1 MLGAA
6 YLNAIIRSH
15 HLKFLRDPSLQ
26 RKAKTPMNTQFQY
39 SAGVWN
45 LHPGADPFGPAVRA
59 DRDFHETCRIFQKL
73 GFTYVQLHDDDAV
86 PMTVPTAQIPAACQ
100 EMKSIADDYGLGVEF
115 IAPRLWED
123 PRFADGGITANSP
136 TSRALA
142 LDRAKR
148 SVDIANELGTDRLV
162 LWPAREGTYIR
173 EAKDAVTAFGRML
186 DYCNAILAYDP
197 KIRILAEMKPNEPMD
212 LMYLPST
219 GHFLALAYKTA
230 DPARVGVLIEAAH
243 CILLGLD
250 PSDEMAYA
258 LFHGKLWGVHLNDQN
273 GLKYDQDKSF
283 GSVDLRRAFNAV
295 DVLVRND
302 YGKNGEVVGLDVK
315 AMRTQ
320 SYDLAWKHLANSKEI
335 FERLVAIAAQIDRQ
349 EWQSYVE
356 TQDYEG
362 LEMFILR
369 NLLRG

>member
-1 MLGAA
+1 
-6 YLNAIIRSH
+6 
-15 HLKFLRDPSLQ
+15 
-26 RKAKTPMNTQFQY
+26 MNTKFQF

-45 LHPGADPFGPAVRA
+45 LHPGADPFGPPVRPE
-59 DRDFHETCRIFQKL
+59 RDFAEKCAILQRL
-73 GFTYVQLHDDDAV
+73 GFSHIQLHDDDAV
-86 PMTVPTAQIPAACQ
+86 PMDVPPSGTDAACRALKQ
-100 EMKSIADDYGLGVEF
+100 ICDDHGLGVEF
-115 IAPRLWED
+115 IAPRIWED
-123 PRFADGGITANSP
+123 PRFADGGITANSAQ
-136 TSRALA
+136 SRALA

-148 SVDIANELGTDRLV
+148 SIDIANALGTDRLV

-173 EAKDAVTAFGRML
+173 ESKNPVVSFDRML
-186 DYCNAILAYDP
+186 EYCNGILSCDP

-219 GHFLALAYKTA
+219 GHMLAMCYKTI
-230 DPARVGVLIEAAH
+230 DPERTGVLIESAH

-258 LFHGKLWGVHLNDQN
+258 LWHKKLWGVHLNDQN

-283 GSVDLRRAFNAV
+283 GAVDLRRAFNTV
-295 DVLVRND
+295 DVLVQND
-302 YGKNGEVVGLDVK
+302 YGTHGEVVGLDVK

-320 SYDLAWKHLANSKEI
+320 SHELSWKHLANSKEI
-335 FERLVAIAAQIDRQ
+335 FERLVALSAGIDRA
-349 EWQSYVE
+349 EWAGYIA

-369 NLLRG
+369 QFLKS

>member
-1 MLGAA
+1 
-6 YLNAIIRSH
+6 
-15 HLKFLRDPSLQ
+15 
-26 RKAKTPMNTQFQY
+26 MNTEFRF

-45 LHPGADPFGPAVRA
+45 LHPGADPFGPPVRPEREFA
-59 DRDFHETCRIFQKL
+59 EKAAILHRL
-73 GFTYVQLHDDDAV
+73 GFDYVQLHDDDAV
-86 PMTVPTAQIPAACQ
+86 PMDVPPAQLRESCRALKRVC
-100 EMKSIADDYGLGVEF
+100 DDHGLGVEF

-123 PRFADGGITANSP
+123 PRFADGGPTSNSP
-136 TSRALA
+136 EARALA
-142 LDRAKR
+142 LERAHR
-148 SVDIANELGTDRLV
+148 SIDIANEVGTDRLV

-173 EAKDAVTAFGRML
+173 EAKDARQSFNRL
-186 DYCNAILAYDP
+186 LEYCDAILAYDP

-219 GHFLALAYKTA
+219 GHFLAMAYKTR

-250 PSDEMAYA
+250 PADEIAYA
-258 LFHGKLWGVHLNDQN
+258 LWHEKLWGVHLNDQN
-273 GLKYDQDKSF
+273 GLKYDQDKTF

-295 DVLVRND
+295 DVLVRGD

-320 SYDLAWKHLANSKEI
+320 PHEIAWKHLANSKEI
-335 FERLVAIAAQIDRQ
+335 FERLVAVSAQIDRQ
-349 EWQSYVE
+349 EWAGYVAA
-356 TQDYEG
+356 QDYEG

-369 NLLRG
+369 KLMAG

>member
-1 MLGAA
+1 
-6 YLNAIIRSH
+6 
-15 HLKFLRDPSLQ
+15 
-26 RKAKTPMNTQFQY
+26 MNTQFQF

-45 LHPGADPFGPAVRA
+45 LHTGMDPFGPAVRPE
-59 DRDFHETCRIFQKL
+59 RDFAEKAQILHRL

-86 PMTVPTAQIPAACQ
+86 PMDVPASQLSASCQ
-100 EMKSIADDYGLGVEF
+100 ALKRVCDDNGLGVEF
-115 IAPRLWED
+115 IAPRIWED
-123 PRFADGGITANSP
+123 PLFADGGITANNP
-136 TSRALA
+136 ESRRLA

-148 SVDIANELGTDRLV
+148 SIDIANELGTDRLV

-173 EAKDAVTAFGRML
+173 EAKNPKDAFDRL
-186 DYCNAILAYDP
+186 LEYCNAILTYDP

-219 GHFLALAYKTA
+219 GHMLAMAYKTS
-230 DPARVGVLIEAAH
+230 DPSRVGVLIEAAH

-258 LFHGKLWGVHLNDQN
+258 LWHGKLWGVHLNDQN
-273 GLKYDQDKSF
+273 GLKYDQDKTF

-302 YGKNGEVVGLDVK
+302 YGNKGEVVGLDVK

-320 SYDLAWKHLANSKEI
+320 PHEIAWKHLANSKEI
-335 FERLVAIAAQIDRQ
+335 FERLVAVSASIDRQ
-349 EWQSYVE
+349 EWASYVAA
-356 TQDYEG
+356 QDYEG
-362 LEMFILR
+362 LEMSILR
-369 NLLRG
+369 HLMG

>member
-1 MLGAA
+1 
-6 YLNAIIRSH
+6 
-15 HLKFLRDPSLQ
+15 
-26 RKAKTPMNTQFQY
+26 MNTQFQY

-45 LHPGADPFGPAVRA
+45 LHPGADPFGPPVRP
-59 DRDFHETCRIFQKL
+59 DRDFTQICGILQKL

-86 PMTVPTAQIPAACQ
+86 PMDVPAAQIGATCQ
-100 EMKSIADDYGLGVEF
+100 TLKRIASDHGLGVEF

-123 PRFADGGITANSP
+123 TRFADGGITANNAA
-136 TSRALA
+136 SRALA

-219 GHFLALAYKTA
+219 GHFLALAYKTS

-258 LFHGKLWGVHLNDQN
+258 LFHDKLWGVHLNDQN

-302 YGKNGEVVGLDVK
+302 YGKKGEVVGLDVK

-320 SYDLAWKHLANSKEI
+320 SFDLAWKHLANSKEI

-349 EWQSYVE
+349 EWQSFVQA
-356 TQDYEG
+356 QDYEG
-362 LEMFILR
+362 LEMFIVR
-369 NLLRG
+369 NLLKG